1 MNVNIEKLEGAEY
14 AKMKKKYISDPSSFV
29 RIDHPIFGMRVFYID
44 PKIREN
50 LCCEDFLDQ
59 LVSCCNDLTCHSTS
73 PAKATRKRKNN
84 KPKNRSLKPS
94 KPLTDEE
101 RDQFFGNQS
110 SSSEKQKAATTKK
123 IATKKKRKALNATR
137 KTKKPT
143 RL

>member
-1 MNVNIEKLEGAEY
+1 MNMNIEKMEGAEY

-29 RIDHPIFGMRVFYID
+29 RIDHQIFWTRVFYID

-59 LVSCCNDLTCHSTS
+59 LVSCCNDLTCSSTS
-73 PAKATRKRKNN
+73 PAKAITKIK
-84 KPKNRSLKPS
+84 KRSLKPT

-110 SSSEKQKAATTKK
+110 TSSDQ
-123 IATKKKRKALNATR
+123 ATKKKITKKKKSKAPNATR

>member
-1 MNVNIEKLEGAEY
+1 MNVNIEKMEGAEY

-29 RIDHPIFGMRVFYID
+29 KIDHPIFGTRVFYID

-59 LVSCCNDLTCHSTS
+59 LVSCCNDLTCTYVS

-84 KPKNRSLKPS
+84 KPKKRSLKPS

-101 RDQFFGNQS
+101 RDQFFGKKS
-110 SSSEKQKAATTKK
+110 SPSDQEKTATTKK
-123 IATKKKRKALNATR
+123 IAKKKKRKAPNATR

>member
-1 MNVNIEKLEGAEY
+1 MNIEKLEAAEY

-29 RIDHPIFGMRVFYID
+29 RIDHPIFGTRVFYID
-44 PKIREN
+44 PKIQEN
-50 LCCEDFLDQ
+50 ICCEDFLEQ
-59 LVSCCNDLTCHSTS
+59 LVSCCNDLIL
-73 PAKATRKRKNN
+73 KATTKRK
-84 KPKNRSLKPS
+84 KRSLKPS

-110 SSSEKQKAATTKK
+110 SSSDQEKAATTKK
-123 IATKKKRKALNATR
+123 ITKKKKSKAPNATR

>member
-1 MNVNIEKLEGAEY
+1 MNVNIEKMEGAEY
-14 AKMKKKYISDPSSFV
+14 AKMKKKYILDPTSFV
-29 RIDHPIFGMRVFYID
+29 KIDHPIFGTRVFYID

-59 LVSCCNDLTCHSTS
+59 LVSCCNDLTCPSTS
-73 PAKATRKRKNN
+73 PAKATRKRK
-84 KPKNRSLKPS
+84 KRYLKPS

-110 SSSEKQKAATTKK
+110 SSSDQEKAATTKK
-123 IATKKKRKALNATR
+123 IAKKKRSKAPNATR

>member
-59 LVSCCNDLTCHSTS
+59 LVSCCNDLTCTSMS
-73 PAKATRKRKNN
+73 PAKATTKRK
-84 KPKNRSLKPS
+84 KRSLKPS

-110 SSSEKQKAATTKK
+110 SSSEQEKTATTKK
-123 IATKKKRKALNATR
+123 IATKKKSKAPNATR